1 MSYGTSGGS
10 AHQRMITAFFDSR
23 EDAEEAI
30 TRLEDV
36 GVARGSIRLIP
47 GHEQDTSRGTASAT
61 RCTAAEPSTSEGT
74 YMPSLVRRHLGPR
87 A

>member
-30 TRLEDV
+30 ARLESE
-36 GVARGSIRLIP
+36 GIARGSIRLVA
-47 GHEQDTSRGTASAT
+47 GNERDTGRDTASAGD
-61 RCTAAEPSTSEGT
+61 ANKGFW
-74 YMPSLVRRHLGPR
+74 
-87 A
+87 